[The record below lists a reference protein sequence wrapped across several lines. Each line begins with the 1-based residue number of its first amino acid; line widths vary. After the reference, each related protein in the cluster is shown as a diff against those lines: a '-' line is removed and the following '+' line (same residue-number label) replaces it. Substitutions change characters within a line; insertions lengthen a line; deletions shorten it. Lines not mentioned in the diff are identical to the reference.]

1 MRNYLTF
8 NGVNSTAYGVYIS
21 GQGTFSA
28 PQKEANF
35 ISIPG
40 RNGDL
45 IGKSDK
51 FRNLELT
58 YPAFIYTNFKN
69 NIRDFRN
76 FLNSINGYAVLRDT
90 YHTDEFRLA
99 AYASEFEPEV
109 VTKNDAGSFDIV
121 FNCKPQ
127 RFLDSGTVQT
137 TYTANSFSINNRTLF
152 TARPKIEVVI
162 DNSADYGQIVI
173 NRETIRI
180 YAVDTTII
188 IDSEMQ
194 DCYYDATS
202 YNQFVAFYS
211 NNFPVLKPGIN
222 NFSKSA
228 NITSLKITPNW
239 WRL

>member
-8 NGVNSTAYGVYIS
+8 NGVDSTAYGVYIS

-28 PQKEANF
+28 PQKEVNF
-35 ISIPG
+35 INVPG

-99 AYASEFEPEV
+99 AYVSEFEPEV

-137 TYTANSFSINNRTLF
+137 TYTANSFTINNPTLF
-152 TARPKIEVVI
+152 NAKPKIEAVI
-162 DNSADYGQIVI
+162 ANSGTYGQIVI
-173 NRETIRI
+173 GGETITI
-180 YAVDTTII
+180 NVVNTTVV

-194 DCYYDATS
+194 DCYNGTTS
-202 YNQFVAFYS
+202 YNDAVVFS
-211 NNFPVLKPGIN
+211 DNNFPVLKPG
-222 NFSKSA
+222 A
-228 NITSLKITPNW
+228 NAITKTSNVTLKITPNW
-239 WRL
+239 WRV

>member
-8 NGVNSTAYGVYIS
+8 NGVDSTAYGVYIS

-28 PQKEANF
+28 PQKEVNF
-35 ISIPG
+35 INVPG

-137 TYTANSFSINNRTLF
+137 TYTANSFTINNPTLF
-152 TARPKIEVVI
+152 NAKPKIEAVI
-162 DNSADYGQIVI
+162 ANSGTYGQIVI
-173 NRETIRI
+173 GGETITI
-180 YAVDTTII
+180 NAVNTTVV

-194 DCYYDATS
+194 DCYNGTTS
-202 YNQFVAFYS
+202 YNDSVVFS
-211 NNFPVLKPGIN
+211 DNNFPVFKPG
-222 NFSKSA
+222 A
-228 NITSLKITPNW
+228 NAITKTSNVTLKITPNW
-239 WRL
+239 WRV